1 MQKRNDDRLVAYL
14 DDEVDASAR
23 REIEDWLDSD
33 PAARDKL
40 AALAQSDALVR
51 SAFDEVMHEAVPERL
66 IAAARGERVSAE
78 PIAKILPFK
87 RGRAAGGALAA
98 RSWWLGLPLAASLFG
113 LLLGGA
119 VAYLSAAQLLPG
131 GLGGKQPAVEMA
143 AADNLW
149 LDNAVGYFKL
159 AASAGDGALVDVPA
173 TGDAREAWQKIS
185 QSLPQPQE
193 VRWPDLNLKPW
204 GLNFRGARL
213 VVADGRPAAQLMYT
227 TDNKAIGPLTLIIGS
242 SKEADTP
249 PTLARRQDVN
259 LLYWRHQGRAYALVG
274 QTDVG
279 YLWGIANDVA
289 WQLDAI

>member
-1 MQKRNDDRLVAYL
+1 MQKRSDDERLIAYL
-14 DDEVDASAR
+14 DGEVDVSER
-23 REIEDWLDSD
+23 REIEAWLDSD

-40 AALAQSDALVR
+40 AALAESAALVR
-51 SAFDEVMHEAVPERL
+51 SAFDEVMHEPLPDRL
-66 IAAARGERVSAE
+66 IAAARGETISVE
-78 PIAKILPFK
+78 PSAKILPFK
-87 RGRAAGGALAA
+87 RRRGAGGAAAA

-113 LLLGGA
+113 LLLGGS
-119 VAYLSAAQLLPG
+119 VAYMSVAKLLPG
-131 GLGGKQPAVEMA
+131 GIGGKQPAAEMA

-185 QSLPQPQE
+185 QSLPQE

-242 SKEADTP
+242 SKEPDTP
-249 PTLARRQDVN
+249 PTLAQRQDVN

>member
-1 MQKRNDDRLVAYL
+1 MQKRSDERLIAYL
-14 DDEVDASAR
+14 DGEVDVSER
-23 REIEDWLDSD
+23 RDIEAWLDSD

-40 AALAQSDALVR
+40 AALAESAALVR
-51 SAFDEVMHEAVPERL
+51 SAFDEVMHEPLPDRL

-78 PIAKILPFK
+78 PSAKILPLRRRQEK
-87 RGRAAGGALAA
+87 GSAPAV

-119 VAYLSAAQLLPG
+119 VAYLSVAKLLPG
-131 GLGGKQPAVEMA
+131 GVGSKQPAVEMA
-143 AADNLW
+143 AADSLW

-185 QSLPQPQE
+185 QSLPQE
-193 VRWPDLNLKPW
+193 VRRPPDLNLKPW

-227 TDNKAIGPLTLIIGS
+227 TDNKANGPLTLIIGS
-242 SKEADTP
+242 SKEPDAP

>member
-1 MQKRNDDRLVAYL
+1 MQKRSDDRLIAYL
-14 DDEVDASAR
+14 DGEVDASAR
-23 REIEDWLDSD
+23 HEIEDWLDSD

-40 AALAQSDALVR
+40 AALAQSAALVR
-51 SAFDEVMHEAVPERL
+51 SAFDEVTHEPLPDRL

-78 PIAKILPFK
+78 PSAKILPL
-87 RGRAAGGALAA
+87 RPGQGTGSAPAA
-98 RSWWLGLPLAASLFG
+98 RRWWLGLPLAASLFG

-119 VAYLSAAQLLPG
+119 VTYLSVAKLLPG
-131 GLGGKQPAVEMA
+131 GIGGKQPAVEMA
-143 AADNLW
+143 AADSLW

-185 QSLPQPQE
+185 QSLPQE

-242 SKEADTP
+242 SNEPDTP

>member
-1 MQKRNDDRLVAYL
+1 MQKRSDDRLIAYL
-14 DDEVDASAR
+14 DGEVDASAR
-23 REIEDWLDSD
+23 HEIEDWLDSD

-40 AALAQSDALVR
+40 AALAQSAALVR
-51 SAFDEVMHEAVPERL
+51 SAFDEVTHEPLPDRL

-78 PIAKILPFK
+78 PSAKILPL
-87 RGRAAGGALAA
+87 RPGQGTGSAPAA
-98 RSWWLGLPLAASLFG
+98 RRWWLGLPLAASLFG

-119 VAYLSAAQLLPG
+119 VTYLSVAKLLPG
-131 GLGGKQPAVEMA
+131 GIGGKQPAVEMA
-143 AADNLW
+143 AADSLW

-185 QSLPQPQE
+185 QSLPQE

-242 SKEADTP
+242 SKEPDTP

>member
-1 MQKRNDDRLVAYL
+1 MQKRSEDERLIAYL
-14 DDEVDASAR
+14 DGEADVSER
-23 REIEDWLDSD
+23 REIEAWLDSN

-40 AALAQSDALVR
+40 AALAQSAALVR
-51 SAFDEVMHEAVPERL
+51 SAFDEVMHEPLPDRL

-78 PIAKILPFK
+78 PSAKIVPLR
-87 RGRAAGGALAA
+87 RGQRTGSAPAA

-113 LLLGGA
+113 LLLGGS
-119 VAYLSAAQLLPG
+119 VVYLSVAKLLPG
-131 GLGGKQPAVEMA
+131 GIGGKQPAVEMA

-185 QSLPQPQE
+185 QSLPQE

>member
-1 MQKRNDDRLVAYL
+1 MQKRSDDRLIAYL
-14 DDEVDASAR
+14 DGEVDVPER
-23 REIEDWLDSD
+23 REIEAWLDSD

-40 AALAQSDALVR
+40 AALAQSAALVR
-51 SAFDEVMHEAVPERL
+51 SAFDEVMHEPLPDRL
-66 IAAARGERVSAE
+66 IAAARGETVSVE
-78 PIAKILPFK
+78 PSAIIVPFR
-87 RGRAAGGALAA
+87 RGQEGGGAPTA

-113 LLLGGA
+113 LLLGGS
-119 VAYLSAAQLLPG
+119 VAYLSVGKVLPG
-131 GLGGKQPAVEMA
+131 GIGGKQPAVEMA

-185 QSLPQPQE
+185 QSLPQE

-227 TDNKAIGPLTLIIGS
+227 TDNKSIGPLTLIIGS
-242 SKEADTP
+242 SKEPDTP
-249 PTLARRQDVN
+249 PTLAQRQDVN